1 MILFEHY
8 QRIKQNM
15 RPDIHYRIAKAVPA
29 FKRRAAHVHIPS
41 VLHDVAVREVE
52 VIFGHLPTDQSN
64 LLAFY
69 LIGEALRDSLDS
81 LSDMSEMESL
91 RLQMT
96 MDRRSKFIQTLSNLE
111 KQIEDTDESIAE
123 SIK

>member
-41 VLHDVAVREVE
+41 ALHDVAVSEVE
-52 VIFGHLPTDQSN
+52 MLFGNLSSDQSN

-69 LIGEALRDSLDS
+69 LIGESLRDSLDS
-81 LSDMSEMESL
+81 LTEMGEMESL

-96 MDRRSKFIQTLSNLE
+96 MDRRSKFIQTLSNVVKE
-111 KQIEDTDESIAE
+111 IEDTNESIVG